1 MLNKIFKWGIVG
13 VMSIVPFIIAT
24 AFHRLTSFE
33 SGGII
38 DDVTQIQ
45 YIPSFVG
52 ICVFGFCLVLS
63 IVASFMS
70 RGLTGMLSGKL
81 LSIGFCIIRFIG
93 VLSLISGGTSIYI
106 FHSKFGQII
115 QLLVALA
122 VIILH
127 LIITRRSK
135 FIKL

>member
-63 IVASFMS
+63 IVTSFMS

-106 FHSKFGQII
+106 FHSKFGQVI
-115 QLLVALA
+115 QLLVVLA

-127 LIITRRSK
+127 LVITRRSK

>member
-1 MLNKIFKWGIVG
+1 MLNKIFKWGIIG

-63 IVASFMS
+63 IVTSFMS

-106 FHSKFGQII
+106 FHSKFGQVI
-115 QLLVALA
+115 QLLVVLA

-127 LIITRRSK
+127 LVITRRSK